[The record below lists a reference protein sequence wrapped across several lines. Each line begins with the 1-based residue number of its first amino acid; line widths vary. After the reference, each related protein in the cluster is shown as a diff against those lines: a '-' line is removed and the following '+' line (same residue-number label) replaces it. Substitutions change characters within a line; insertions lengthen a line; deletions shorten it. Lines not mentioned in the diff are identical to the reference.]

1 MRILLLTSASVSS
14 VLAMFYLILL
24 CQCTKNSRSVGT
36 QTGEAVDVEDLPGEK
51 LADHGWDRRFK
62 TSRLVIKTYKK

>member
-1 MRILLLTSASVSS
+1 MTSASVSF
-14 VLAMFYLILL
+14 VLAVFYLILL
-24 CQCTKNSRSVGT
+24 CQCTKHSQSVGT